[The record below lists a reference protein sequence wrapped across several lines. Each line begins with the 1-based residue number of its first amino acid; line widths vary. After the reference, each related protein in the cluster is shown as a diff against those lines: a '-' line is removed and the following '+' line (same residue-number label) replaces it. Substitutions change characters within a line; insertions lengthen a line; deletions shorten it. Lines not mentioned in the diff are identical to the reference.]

1 MIIQTQFP
9 FQASSPEGSDRLST
23 ILIVMVSIALTIVV
37 TSIATRAYYEN
48 NKNKITRAR

>member
-23 ILIVMVSIALTIVV
+23 ILIVLVSIAITFVV
-37 TSIATRAYYEN
+37 TSIATSAYYEN
-48 NKNKITRAR
+48 NKNKITSAR

>member
-9 FQASSPEGSDRLST
+9 FQASSPKGSDRLST
-23 ILIVMVSIALTIVV
+23 ILIVLVSIAITFVV